1 MASSPDGLPF
11 SQASENNKGYILEIL
26 QRHLTPPG
34 KILEIGSGSGQ
45 HAAFFAESLPGLH
58 WQASETAAMV
68 DTSALRI
75 SAADLPNLPAP
86 IALDVNQPDWGPVAV
101 DAVFTSNTLHI
112 IDTASVENFFLGA
125 GRCLAAGGLLLIYG
139 PFKYGGEFTTQS
151 NASFDGWL
159 KERDPRSGLRDFEW
173 VDELA
178 SAQDL
183 LLVEDN
189 AMPANNQLLVWRK
202 QS

>member
-1 MASSPDGLPF
+1 LG
-11 SQASENNKGYILEIL
+11 
-26 QRHLTPPG
+26 PG
-34 KILEIGSGSGQ
+34 VG
-45 HAAFFAESLPGLH
+45 
-58 WQASETAAMV
+58 
-68 DTSALRI
+68 
-75 SAADLPNLPAP
+75 
-86 IALDVNQPDWGPVAV
+86 GPVAV

-183 LLVEDN
+183 LLLEDN